1 MQMVDK
7 VRWVVFVG
15 INAVAMLL
23 AYFYADTGNWP
34 YWLGASLLFS
44 ASVVSMIR
52 AEVPG
57 AGAADSA
64 TADPNKEN

>member
-15 INAVAMLL
+15 INVIVMLI

-44 ASVVSMIR
+44 AWVVNMIR
-52 AEVPG
+52 AEAPG
-57 AGAADSA
+57 VDRADSP
-64 TADPNKEN
+64 TAKKID